1 MDNRWSSYKKMVKEE
16 EEKNVIKIENWS
28 DYFKLLNEK
37 LNIKISKKME
47 LDLIK
52 NDIKNDLQKNL
63 FKNCDK

>member
-1 MDNRWSSYKKMVKEE
+1 MDVNRWSSYQKMVKEK
-16 EEKNVIKIENWS
+16 EKDKVIEIESWS

-52 NDIKNDLQKNL
+52 NDIKNDILQNQ
-63 FKNCDK
+63 F

>member
-1 MDNRWSSYKKMVKEE
+1 MDVNRWSSYQKMVKEK
-16 EEKNVIKIENWS
+16 EKDKVIEIECWS

-52 NDIKNDLQKNL
+52 NDIKNDILQNQ
-63 FKNCDK
+63 F

>member
-1 MDNRWSSYKKMVKEE
+1 MVILS
-16 EEKNVIKIENWS
+16 KNGKRKRKDKVIEIESWS

-52 NDIKNDLQKNL
+52 NDIKNDILQNQ
-63 FKNCDK
+63 F